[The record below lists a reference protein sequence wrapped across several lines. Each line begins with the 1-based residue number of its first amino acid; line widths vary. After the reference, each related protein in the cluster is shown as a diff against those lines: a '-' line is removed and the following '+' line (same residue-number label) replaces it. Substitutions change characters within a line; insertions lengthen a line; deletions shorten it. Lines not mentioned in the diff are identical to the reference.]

1 MRALV
6 RAIGDACLG
15 ARTGEELADDLRGFL
30 ERRGVAA
37 EDVEAILES
46 QPRLGVYRSL
56 VRNGLSGI
64 VLRVLPRTRGRMN
77 VACGG
82 RFDADFAAFVDEVGP
97 RTHYLRDVPAELV
110 AWAAPRW
117 RADPGIPAYLPDLAD
132 HELTEFAAATAEDL
146 SDGDAT
152 EGARADVALERPLA
166 FHPSARLVRSAYAVH
181 EIGDGEG
188 KAEPARREV
197 ALFAYRDGSHAV
209 RWLEVTPLAAAIL
222 ARLLA
227 GEALGAAVQAA
238 CEAHTTAPAQALE
251 DIARLLADLGER
263 GALTGARR

>member
-15 ARTGEELADDLRGFL
+15 ARAGEELADDLRGFL

-37 EDVEAILES
+37 GDVEAILRAP
-46 QPRLGVYRSL
+46 PRLAVYRSL

-64 VLRVLPRTRGRMN
+64 VLRVLPRTRSRMN
-77 VACGG
+77 LACAG

-117 RADPGIPAYLPDLAD
+117 RRDPGVPAYLPDLAG
-132 HELTEFAAATAEDL
+132 HELARFAVATAEDL
-146 SDGDAT
+146 AGADAS
-152 EGARADVALERPLA
+152 EGAHADVALDRPLA
-166 FHPSARLVRSAYAVH
+166 FHPSARLVRSAWAVH
-181 EIGDGEG
+181 ELGEG
-188 KAEPARREV
+188 EGDAEPARREV

-222 ARLLA
+222 ERLLA
-227 GEALGAAVQAA
+227 GEALGSAVQAA
-238 CEAHTTAPAQALE
+238 CDAHATAPAQALG
-251 DIARLLADLGER
+251 DIARLLADLGDR